1 MRKIEHEKLTFRR
14 RGGLI
19 PIKDAIKSLL
29 ALILL
34 AGFLELLLPDDEMR
48 KYTRMVVGLIVLF
61 SLINL
66 VGQIG
71 RDVALE
77 LPVSDGLSSPGAEA
91 LVAEGLNLRRQGENK
106 ATELATPVL
115 QGEVERILHEITG
128 IKGIKV
134 EIAPGKTGAERTV
147 KVTLVEDPGVPPDL
161 VKRMV
166 AELLKIK
173 PEQVEVEEKIESEQ

>member
-1 MRKIEHEKLTFRR
+1 MRHLTFRR

-134 EIAPGKTGAERTV
+134 EIAPGKTGVERTV